1 MEKKEEILELKDN
14 ILSLLEQRRFHE
26 VRQTLGDLYEA
37 DVAQLLEEL
46 ESAPA
51 CQAFRL
57 LPKDMAA
64 EVFSYLEP
72 ESQQKLISLLTDA
85 ELEKILEDMYVDD
98 TVDMIEEL
106 PANVVKRVLKLSSPE
121 SRGEINRLCRYEEYT
136 AGSIMTTEMVDL
148 KRGMTVGQAFDH
160 IRKVGTDAETI
171 YTCYV
176 TDEYRKLEGVVSVRQ
191 LLLHPYE
198 TKVGDLMEQDP
209 ICAQTGDDQET
220 IAQLFQKYD
229 MLALPVVDSER
240 RLVGIITIDDAV
252 DVIQEENTE
261 DIEKMAAILP
271 GDKPYLKT
279 PVFEI
284 FKHRIPWLLLLMIS
298 ATFTG
303 NIITSFEDKLAASL
317 VLTAYIPMLMDT
329 GGNSGSQTSVT
340 IIRGLSL
347 DDIHFRDLFKV
358 IWKELRIAAL
368 CSITLAACN
377 FVKLL
382 LLDRLT
388 IPVAATICCT
398 LVVTVIS
405 AKLIGCILPMVAK
418 KIGFDPAVMASP
430 LITTIVDAVSLLVY
444 FGFATLILHV

>member
-1 MEKKEEILELKDN
+1 MEKREDILELKEKV
-14 ILSLLEQRRFHE
+14 LSLIEERRFPE
-26 VRQTLGDLYEA
+26 VRRQLSDLYEA
-37 DVAQLLEEL
+37 DIAQLLEEL
-46 ESAPA
+46 DSVPA

-72 ESQQKLISLLTDA
+72 ESQQKLISLLSDA

-121 SRGEINRLCRYEEYT
+121 TRGEINRLCRYEEDT
-136 AGSIMTTEMVDL
+136 AGSIMTTEMIDL
-148 KRGMTVGQAFDH
+148 KRGMTVKQAFDH

-176 TDEYRKLEGVVSVRQ
+176 TDERRKLEGVVSVRQ

-198 TKVGDLMEQDP
+198 AKVGGLMEEDP
-209 ICAQTGDDQET
+209 ICVQTGDDQET

-229 MLALPVVDSER
+229 MLSLPVVDSEK

-279 PVFEI
+279 PVLEI

-303 NIITSFEDKLAASL
+303 NIISSFEDKLAASL

-358 IWKELRIAAL
+358 VWKELRVALL
-368 CSITLAACN
+368 CSVTLSACN

-382 LLDRLT
+382 LLDRVT
-388 IPVAATICCT
+388 VPVALTICCT
-398 LVVTVIS
+398 LIVTVIS
-405 AKLIGCILPMVAK
+405 AKLIGCILPMGAK
-418 KIGFDPAVMASP
+418 KLGFDPAVMASP

-444 FGFATLILHV
+444 FGFATVILHV